1 MLAAQ
6 PLVLQ
11 DLRNGSF
18 LAMFCTSHEQG
29 LLDPIALK
37 SSDALPGIEEVLKD
51 SGDHSPE
58 GNSHE
63 QFK

>member
-1 MLAAQ
+1 M
-6 PLVLQ
+6 VLSLQ
-11 DLRNGSF
+11 CSARRMSK
-18 LAMFCTSHEQG
+18 E